1 MVNSVCMCKAGYK
14 SVKDGRC
21 SRNTYL
27 LNRTFPQY
35 YSPFLLIAIKQAQFL
50 VYAQGKP
57 SMIKSVGLTPGSSTA
72 GETWHQQAMVPI
84 TEVGLVGAHDFHVA
98 SQSIYFSDRL
108 RLTIERQKIDGSNR
122 QVLLE
127 QGLDSCQGLAI
138 DWMSRNIYWADE
150 GRGAISV
157 ARIEDGML
165 SKRRLLISVPHPRS
179 IVVDPKRGLM
189 YWSQWESVVQ
199 VSVLDINTPASIQR
213 AWMDGTHIEVLVH
226 QNLHWP
232 NGLAIDYSG
241 KKIYWCDVHLG
252 RIERINLD
260 GSGREVRLQ
269 FILFLFFT
277 YS

>member
-1 MVNSVCMCKAGYK
+1 L
-14 SVKDGRC
+14 
-21 SRNTYL
+21 T
-27 LNRTFPQY
+27 
-35 YSPFLLIAIKQAQFL
+35 AIKQAQFL

-57 SMIKSVGLTPGSSTA
+57 SMIKSVGLTPVGNPSWPSTP
-72 GETWHQQAMVPI
+72 GESWHQQAMVPI

-108 RLTIERQKIDGSNR
+108 RLTIERQKIDGSSR

-138 DWMSRNIYWADE
+138 DWMSRNIYWTDE

-157 ARIEDGML
+157 SRLDSMEEANL

-199 VSVLDINTPASIQR
+199 VSVLDINTPATIQR
-213 AWMDGTHIEVLVH
+213 AWMDGTHIEVLVR

-232 NGLAIDYSG
+232 NGLTIDYAG
-241 KKIYWCDVHLG
+241 KKMYWCDVHLG

-260 GSGREVRLQ
+260 GTNREV
-269 FILFLFFT
+269 
-277 YS
+277 